1 MVVHLELVVLLELGS
16 SVAPKQ
22 ALTSNEI
29 HCWEMFVEEGSLTKA
44 PLFFLNKK
52 LANVCHD
59 NSLITIFECYNR
71 KGNT

>member
-29 HCWEMFVEEGSLTKA
+29 HCWEMLCRRGEPYQGS
-44 PLFFLNKK
+44 PLFFEQKT
-52 LANVCHD
+52 C
-59 NSLITIFECYNR
+59 
-71 KGNT
+71 